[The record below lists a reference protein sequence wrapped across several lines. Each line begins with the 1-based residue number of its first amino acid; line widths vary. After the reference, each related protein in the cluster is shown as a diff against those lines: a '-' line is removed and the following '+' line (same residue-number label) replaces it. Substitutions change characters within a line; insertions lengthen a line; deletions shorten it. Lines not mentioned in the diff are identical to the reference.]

1 MSNRHKE
8 FLSPNFWLVIF
19 QQRARKINDLLPSK
33 SEETPNIQRFC
44 VLKRIPCQY
53 MNDHSRISFEQIPFP
68 VYVDK
73 ISISLDIKCAI
84 SQINVQVYVK

>member
-33 SEETPNIQRFC
+33 SEQTPNMQRFC
-44 VLKRIPCQY
+44 VLKRNPSQY
-53 MNDHSRISFEQIPFP
+53 MNAHRRISFKQIPF
-68 VYVDK
+68 
-73 ISISLDIKCAI
+73 
-84 SQINVQVYVK
+84 